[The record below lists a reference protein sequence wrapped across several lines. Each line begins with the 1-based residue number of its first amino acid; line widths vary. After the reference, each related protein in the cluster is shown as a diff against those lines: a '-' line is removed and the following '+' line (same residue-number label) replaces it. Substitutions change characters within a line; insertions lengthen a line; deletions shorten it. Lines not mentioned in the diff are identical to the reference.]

1 MSIPIVIFH
10 TGGAP
15 DYLISC
21 VNISSKTNQVYLIGD
36 DSNQSTFLNNPNVRF
51 FHINDLSTNE
61 IEQFKLCFINY
72 SGNDANYEMYCFLRI
87 FYLKSLFERTGL
99 DWVLHTDSDC
109 IILQDIN
116 ELFPSPS
123 SVAYSIHKTANEF
136 HMGASIHNALLN
148 RRFCNT
154 FVELCFDI
162 YQNKTRFGLIEKKIQ
177 WHQQTGMP
185 GGICDMT
192 LYYLIHSENMI
203 SPIIDLNEPLEFDS
217 SYIVFDLHYSESY
230 GYNGNDTYA
239 MEDWYKRIIKREGK
253 FYFVKTDGQEIRTA
267 SIHFQGQRAK
277 RVLVEEFD
285 FTSTPVLLKTH

>member
-36 DSNQSTFLNNPNVRF
+36 DGNQSTFSNNPNVRF
-51 FHINDLSTNE
+51 FHINDLSSEE
-61 IEQFKLCFINY
+61 IEQFKQCFVNY
-72 SGNDANYEMYCFLRI
+72 SGNDANYEMYCFLRV
-87 FYLKSLFERTGL
+87 FYLKSLFERTEL
-99 DWVLHTDSDC
+99 DWVFHTDSDC

-116 ELFPSPS
+116 QLFLSRY

-136 HMGASIHNALLN
+136 HMSASIHNALLN
-148 RRFCNT
+148 RNFCNT

-162 YQNKTRFGLIEKKIQ
+162 YQTKTKFGLIEKKIE
-177 WHQQTGMP
+177 WHRRTGMP

-203 SPIIDLNEPLEFDS
+203 SPIIDLNEPFEFDGS
-217 SYIVFDLHYSESY
+217 HIVFDLHYSESY
-230 GYNGNDTYA
+230 GYTGNNTYE
-239 MEDWYKRIIKREGK
+239 MEDWYKRIIKRAGK
-253 FYFVKTDGQEIRTA
+253 YYFVTTDGKEIQAA
-267 SIHFQGQRAK
+267 SIHFQGDRAK
-277 RVLVEEFD
+277 RVLAAFSLE
-285 FTSTPVLLKTH
+285 